1 MLSLSLKIH
10 GYIKMYRH
18 PTTTHTSYECNAL
31 GWYTMEY
38 PKCHLHFLCIHTIIK
53 LIVHIWKENTCTCDL
68 WVISCYSNNNNNN
81 NNNLFVITH
90 AVIGQFCRPYSMAR
104 PAKLESSLSC
114 GQVK

>member
-1 MLSLSLKIH
+1 
-10 GYIKMYRH
+10 
-18 PTTTHTSYECNAL
+18 
-31 GWYTMEY
+31 MEY

-81 NNNLFVITH
+81 NNNLFVSTH